1 MTFSIVA
8 YDAEEHAVGVA
19 VASKFLAVGAIV
31 PYVRADS
38 GAVATQA
45 FAKLGFGPDGLR
57 RIFDGQT
64 ATDALAE
71 MLSHDP
77 YAQQRQV
84 GAVDTHGGAAAH
96 TGTGCSPWAGHYVGE
111 AFTCQGNILTGPEV
125 IQAMAD
131 AYRSAQGELA
141 DRLMTAIQ
149 AGDAAGGDKRG
160 RQSAALLVA
169 KPGGG
174 YGGDTDKYLDLR
186 VDDHAD
192 PVGELARLLGLHRLY
207 FRRPSPDQL
216 TPVTPE
222 IARELQAVIRRSGHY
237 SGEIDGV
244 WSDAAK
250 SAFWDFVG
258 EENLEERWSLDA
270 EPDMIDTVTLEFIR
284 SSKY

>member
-8 YDAEEHAVGVA
+8 YDSEEHAVGVA

-45 FAKLGFGPDGLR
+45 FAKLSFGPDGLR
-57 RIFDGQT
+57 RMFGGQS
-64 ATDALAE
+64 AADALAA
-71 MLSHDP
+71 MLASDP
-77 YAQQRQV
+77 NAHQRQV
-84 GAVDTHGGAAAH
+84 GLVDIRGGAAAH
-96 TGTGCSPWAGHYVGE
+96 TGTGCSDWAGHYVGDS
-111 AFTCQGNILTGPEV
+111 FTCQGNILTGPDV
-125 IQAMAD
+125 VQAMAD
-131 AYRSAQGELA
+131 AYRAARGELA
-141 DRLMTAIQ
+141 DRLLAALQ

-160 RQSAALLVA
+160 RQSAALMVVR
-169 KPGGG
+169 PGGG

-186 VDDHAD
+186 ADDHTD
-192 PVGELARLLGLHRLY
+192 PVRELARLLGLHRLY
-207 FRRPSPDQL
+207 FNRPTPDQL
-216 TPVTPE
+216 TPITPD

-244 WSDAAK
+244 WDDAAK

-270 EPDMIDTVTLEFIR
+270 APDMIDAVTLEYLRGKF
-284 SSKY
+284 